1 MSPSLNSL
9 SAREIAAGVLSG
21 AFSALDV
28 VEACLA
34 RIAER
39 EPDVGAWVH
48 LDPEHARAQARAV
61 DSVREKGP
69 LAGVPFGV
77 KDVIDTH
84 DMPTGMGSPIY
95 DGHRPPADATCVAQ
109 VRQAGAVILGKTVT
123 CEFAGLTPRATRNP
137 HDPARTPGGS
147 SSGSGAAVADLMA
160 AAAFGTQT
168 GGSVI
173 RPSSYC
179 GIVGFKPGF
188 DTYSLKGVFPAAES
202 LDTLGLH
209 ARTVDD
215 IALLDAVLAR
225 RPETALPP
233 LEGGHVIGLC
243 RTWMWDSAQPETRAA
258 VQEAATALA
267 AAGIEVREVELPPDF
282 ERLGAMRAAINN
294 WERAFAM
301 GDEWR
306 RFPDR
311 LSEQMRATV
320 SAGLAM
326 ERAEY
331 DAALVQMGLCRAL
344 TEHAFAGCDVLLT
357 PAVDGE
363 APVGLAATG
372 SPQFQALWTML
383 HVPTITLPT
392 HRGPN
397 GMPVGIQLVGRP
409 RGDLR
414 LLAIAAG
421 VAETLS

>member
-1 MSPSLNSL
+1 MHPSLNTL
-9 SAREIAAGVLSG
+9 SARAIAAGVRNG
-21 AFSALDV
+21 AFTALDV
-28 VEACLA
+28 FEDCLA

-39 EPDVGAWVH
+39 EPAVGAWAH

-61 DSVREKGP
+61 DAAPEKGP
-69 LAGVPFGV
+69 LAGVLFGV

-109 VRQAGAVILGKTVT
+109 VRSAGAVILGKTVT
-123 CEFAGLTPRATRNP
+123 CEFAGLTPLGTKNP
-137 HDPARTPGGS
+137 HDPSRTPGGS
-147 SSGSGAAVADLMA
+147 SSGSGAAVADHMA

-179 GIVGFKPGF
+179 GIVGFKPSF

-209 ARTVDD
+209 ARSVDD

-225 RPETALPP
+225 RPDTGLAT
-233 LEGGHVIGLC
+233 LEGERVIGLC
-243 RTWMWDSAQPETRAA
+243 RTWMWDKAQPETRTAVEGAA
-258 VQEAATALA
+258 AALA
-267 AAGIEVREVELPPDF
+267 AAGIEVREVDLPPDF
-282 ERLGAMRAAINN
+282 EKLGSMRAAINN
-294 WERAFAM
+294 WERAYAM

-306 RFPDR
+306 RFPEK
-311 LSEQMRATV
+311 LSDQMRATV

-331 DAALVQMGLCRAL
+331 DAALAQMAICRTL

-392 HRGPN
+392 HKGPN
-397 GMPVGIQLVGRP
+397 GMPVGIQLVGRH
-409 RGDLR
+409 RTDLR

-421 VAETLS
+421 VMEMLS